1 MKKKVIIVHG
11 WGGYPEEG
19 WFPWLKRELEKQGFT
34 VTVPQMPDTETPRIG
49 AWVSYLAEVVGEPD
63 EHTYFVGHSI
73 GCQTILRYL
82 ETIDVKVG
90 LPAQTGGV
98 VLVAGF
104 FDTLTG
110 LKSDEERVIAKPW
123 LETPID
129 FEKVKQTTDNIVA
142 ILSDNDSYVPLEEN
156 KKIFEEKL
164 GAHVFVE
171 NNKGHFSGPTNKCT
185 ELPIALEAVLAME
198 D

>member
-1 MKKKVIIVHG
+1 MKKRAIIVHG

-19 WFPWLKRELEKQGFT
+19 WFPWLKQELEKQGFT
-34 VTVPQMPDTETPRIG
+34 VTVPQMPDTETPRIE
-49 AWVSYLAEVVGEPD
+49 AWVSHLAEVVGEPD

-90 LPAQTGGV
+90 GV
-98 VLVAGF
+98 ILVAGF
-104 FDTLTG
+104 FDILTSLEG
-110 LKSDEERVIAKPW
+110 EEERAIVKPW
-123 LETPID
+123 LETLID
-129 FEKVKQTTDNIVA
+129 FEKVKQAADTIVA
-142 ILSDNDSYVPLEEN
+142 ILSDNESCVALEEN
-156 KKIFEEKL
+156 RKIFEEKL

-171 NNKGHFSGPTNKCT
+171 NNKGHFSGPTDKCM
-185 ELPIALEAVLAME
+185 ELPIALEAVIALE